1 MTMRTFKIV
10 LSVFILLQLVQGNLI
25 IHEKNPLLGA
35 VKIDN
40 DEDIDDLPNKELRLS
55 LPPKANNKTFVRYQ
69 ADINGPYEACYYR
82 MDTCNSRNY
91 TITFY
96 NETFAL
102 LTYYKTREDC
112 EEKRTSGIDAKY
124 IQLINWYGPMEE
136 IQLKDITKYD
146 SETSI
151 DCSTVDSLITY
162 TLDKCA
168 IYDNDFSVRYKRVQ
182 NGLVGDTFNGME
194 CDQWVHSA
202 FYYPVSECHKF
213 SDNTGSYI
221 YRFTTN
227 SSISPFILL
236 GILIML
242 FI

>member
-1 MTMRTFKIV
+1 MRTFNIV
-10 LSVFILLQLVQGNLI
+10 LSVFILLQLVQGNLM

-40 DEDIDDLPNKELRLS
+40 DEYIDDLQNKELSLS
-55 LPPKANNKTFVRYQ
+55 LIPKANNKTFIRYES
-69 ADINGPYEACYYR
+69 DNNGPYEACYYR
-82 MDTCNSRNY
+82 MDTCNTRNY

-112 EEKRTSGIDAKY
+112 EERRTSGIDAKY
-124 IQLINWYGPMEE
+124 IQLINWYGPIEE
-136 IQLKDITKYD
+136 IQLKDITKYE
-146 SETSI
+146 SGSNI
-151 DCSTVDSLITY
+151 DCSTIDIIITY

-168 IYDNDFSVRYKRVQ
+168 IYDNDFSFRYKRVQ
-182 NGLVGDTFNGME
+182 NGLVHDIFNGME
-194 CDQWVHSA
+194 CDLWIQSA
-202 FYYPVSECHKF
+202 YYYPVTECHKF
-213 SDNTGSYI
+213 SNAEGSYI

-236 GILIML
+236 GILLIM